1 MSWTYSGDPA
11 FSDKDTVRFYISD
24 IDAELPLLQDEDIYF
39 LLDRWMPVYKSTLLT
54 AAVAAEIIAG
64 KFARQVSVNADGVSV
79 GISELQQKYN
89 DLAESLRDQYKMEQ
103 QGTPLLPGVL
113 YDPVW
118 DPTIKP
124 TRFGV
129 GFTDNYMV
137 GRQDYGDYDP
147 SGFPN
152 GWAGEGGQEDP
163 VDAWELAE
171 REKTRQVVEEA

>member
-1 MSWTYSGDPA
+1 MTWSYSGNPA
-11 FSDKDTVRFYISD
+11 TSDKDTVRFYISD
-24 IDAELPLLQDEDIYF
+24 TDAELPLLEDEDIEF
-39 LLDRWMPVYKSTLLT
+39 LLSRWMPVYKSQLMT
-54 AAVAAEIIAG
+54 AAVACEIIAG

-89 DLAESLRDQYKMEQ
+89 DLAASLRDQYKTEQ
-103 QGTPLLPGVL
+103 QGTPLLPGIL

-129 GFTDNYMV
+129 GFTDNAEA

-152 GWAGEGGQEDP
+152 EWVGGGESESL
-163 VDAWELAE
+163 DAWEIAE
-171 REKTRQVVEEA
+171 REKARSAEEA